1 METWI
6 WRCGRALGPKRASVS
21 GVLGVTAGTASS
33 LHSFVFFF
41 SSPFTVVVRP
51 SRQPWSALSRPLVSC
66 TGWARAPWPTWPCA
80 PRTRS
85 SGPSRCGAWATRPA
99 SARGSENGQVS
110 GPPPRAGF
118 CSAETRADP
127 AIIGGFRRS

>member
-1 METWI
+1 MALWAGLGSQEGVCQRRP
-6 WRCGRALGPKRASVS
+6 WRHGRHRLLAPFIR
-21 GVLGVTAGTASS
+21 
-33 LHSFVFFF
+33 FFF

-51 SRQPWSALSRPLVSC
+51 SREPWSALSRPRVSC

-80 PRTRS
+80 PLTRS
-85 SGPSRCGAWATRPA
+85 SEPSRCGSWVTRPA
-99 SARGSENGQVS
+99 SARGLENGQVS
-110 GPPPRAGF
+110 GPPRAGF

>member
-1 METWI
+1 MALWAGLGSQEGVCQRRP
-6 WRCGRALGPKRASVS
+6 WRHD
-21 GVLGVTAGTASS
+21 GTASS

-51 SRQPWSALSRPLVSC
+51 SREPWSALSRPRVSC

-80 PRTRS
+80 PLTRS
-85 SGPSRCGAWATRPA
+85 SEPSRCGSWVMRPA
-99 SARGSENGQVS
+99 SARGLENGQVS
-110 GPPPRAGF
+110 GPPRAGF

-127 AIIGGFRRS
+127 ANIGGFQRS